1 MLTLIHNA
9 NLVLENCVQYGYAVV
24 QNEKILEVGT
34 GIPNQAIGYD
44 KIVDM
49 QGDYLSPGFVELHT
63 HGAGGTD
70 FSECSAESFITAC
83 QTHLQ
88 HGTTT
93 ILPTT
98 TAATKGEI
106 IRSIDGFREAQRAL
120 MGNGPVLHGL
130 HFEGPYLDRE
140 MCGGIDPKYI
150 RNPDAEEYEPILDYG
165 RGAIARWTLAVELP
179 GAERFAKR
187 LREEG
192 VLPSLGHSSAV
203 YDQVKQAFDW
213 GVTHVTHL
221 YSAMSTIT
229 RKSGFRYSGVL
240 ESAYC
245 IPDMTVEIIADG
257 CHLPRELLE
266 LVYRFK
272 GIEKTALTCDSISCA
287 GLDVTE
293 PMVIGPTDGRHII
306 IEDGVA
312 KMPDRSCFAGSIA
325 TDDRLIRVMH
335 ENVGIP
341 LWEAVRMMTLTPA
354 KIIKLDAKKGSI
366 AVGKDA
372 DLICFDKQ
380 IHIKGTMVA
389 GKGLSGNLA

>member
-9 NLVLENCVQYGYAVV
+9 NLVLENCVQYGYVV
-24 QNEKILEVGT
+24 IRDEKILEVGN
-34 GIPNQAIGYD
+34 GIPNQAIAYD
-44 KIVDM
+44 KIVDI
-49 QGDYLSPGFVELHT
+49 QGEYLSPGFVELHT

-70 FSECSAESFITAC
+70 FSENTAESFITAC
-83 QTHLQ
+83 QAHLQ

-98 TAATKGEI
+98 TAATKDEMI
-106 IRSIDGFREAQRAL
+106 CSIDALRQAQYAL
-120 MGNGPVLHGL
+120 AGKGPVLHGL

-150 RNPDAEEYEPILDYG
+150 RNPDPEEYEQVLDYG
-165 RGAIARWTLAVELP
+165 HGAIARWTLAVELS
-179 GAERFAKR
+179 GAERFSKR

-192 VLPSLGHSSAV
+192 ILPSIGHSSAV
-203 YDQVKQAFDW
+203 YNQVKQAFDW

-240 ESAYC
+240 ESVYC

-257 CHLPRELLE
+257 CHLPTELLE
-266 LVYRFK
+266 LVYRTK
-272 GIEKTALTCDSISCA
+272 GIERTALTCDSIGCA
-287 GLDVTE
+287 GLEVTE
-293 PMVIGPTDGRHII
+293 PIILGPADGRHVI

-335 ENVGIP
+335 EKVGVP
-341 LWEAVRMMTLTPA
+341 LWEAVQMMTLTPA
-354 KIIKLDAKKGSI
+354 KIINLDTQKGSI

-372 DLICFDKQ
+372 DLICFDGQ
-380 IHIKGTMVA
+380 INVKGTMVA
-389 GKGLSGNLA
+389 GKGISGNLL